1 MVNNTA
7 QGYERKIAWIKRILL
22 LIVLFFVIGVVMTF
36 FKVSTEAHQVLREA
50 KNVRVCMRLLA
61 IESYGLGNSIYDP
74 TRKNGLAEGV
84 AEEIAELSKEEGEVT
99 LTAWNEEENLP
110 KQFSYQKGNYIA
122 YYDSEGDKY
131 KTWDI
136 YIQIKLLNFENSEE

>member
-1 MVNNTA
+1 MDNTA
-7 QGYERKIAWIKRILL
+7 QRYERKITWVKRILWI
-22 LIVLFFVIGVVMTF
+22 IVIFFVLVVVALF
-36 FKVSTEAHQVLREA
+36 FKVSTEAHQILREA
-50 KNVRVCMRLLA
+50 KNVRVCMRLLS

-84 AEEIAELSKEEGEVT
+84 AEEIAKLSKEEGEVT

-110 KQFSYQKGNYIA
+110 QQFSYKKGNYIA

-136 YIQIKLLNFENSEE
+136 YIQIRLLNFENGEE